1 LVDGK
6 RRIQD
11 GPNTEFRCFSASQ
24 EVVYTNV
31 YNLRKGNFDAIRAI
45 IARTDLTDD
54 QKVAEVAS
62 LLQLSTRTIYRKVQ
76 EGVLPA
82 PVKIGDTSRWRK
94 YEIEEW
100 IQSGCPSSSR

>member
-1 LVDGK
+1 MAKRLEQVDAPK
-6 RRIQD
+6 RIELM
-11 GPNTEFRCFSASQ
+11 TKF
-24 EVVYTNV
+24 
-31 YNLRKGNFDAIRAI
+31 
-45 IARTDLTDD
+45 
-54 QKVAEVAS
+54 EVAS